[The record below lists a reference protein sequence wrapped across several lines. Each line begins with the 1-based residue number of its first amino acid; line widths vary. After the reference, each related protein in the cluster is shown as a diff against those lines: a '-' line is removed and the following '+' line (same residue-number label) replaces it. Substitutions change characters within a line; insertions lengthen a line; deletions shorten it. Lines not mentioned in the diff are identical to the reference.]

1 MYVKKYIKGGMQM
14 TTINSTNAIKNFFK
28 IIEEAI
34 NTHKP
39 ITVTGKS
46 GNVII
51 ISEED
56 YNSIQETM
64 YLCSIP
70 GMREKIIKGINTP
83 LEECVED
90 E

>member
-1 MYVKKYIKGGMQM
+1 M
-14 TTINSTNAIKNFFK
+14 TTINSTNARKNFFR
-28 IIEEAI
+28 IIEDVI
-34 NTHKP
+34 KTNKP

-46 GNVII
+46 GNVLI
-51 ISEED
+51 ISEDD

-70 GMREKIIKGINTP
+70 GMREKLIKGINTP

>member
-1 MYVKKYIKGGMQM
+1 MSIL
-14 TTINSTNAIKNFFK
+14 NATSARNNFFK
-28 IIEEAI
+28 IIDEALT
-34 NTHKP
+34 THKP

-56 YNSIQETM
+56 YRSIEETM

-70 GMREKIIKGINTP
+70 GMREKIIKGLNTP
-83 LEECVED
+83 LDECVED
-90 E
+90 N

>member
-1 MYVKKYIKGGMQM
+1 M
-14 TTINSTNAIKNFFK
+14 TTLNATNARKNFFK
-28 IIEEAI
+28 IIEEVI
-34 NTHKP
+34 TTHKP

-46 GNVII
+46 GNIII

-70 GMREKIIKGINTP
+70 GMREKIVKGINTP
-83 LEECVED
+83 LDECVED

>member
-1 MYVKKYIKGGMQM
+1 MSIL
-14 TTINSTNAIKNFFK
+14 NATSARNNFFK
-28 IIEEAI
+28 IIDEALT
-34 NTHKP
+34 THKP

-64 YLCSIP
+64 YLCSTL
-70 GMREKIIKGINTP
+70 GMKEKIVKGLNTS
-83 LEECVED
+83 LDECVED
-90 E
+90 N